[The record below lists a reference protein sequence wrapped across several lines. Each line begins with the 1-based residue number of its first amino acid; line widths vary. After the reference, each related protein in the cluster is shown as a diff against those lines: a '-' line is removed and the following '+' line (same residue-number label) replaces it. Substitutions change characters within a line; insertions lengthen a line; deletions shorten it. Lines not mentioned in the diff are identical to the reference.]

1 MRLNIDVCIYGKLY
15 RELLYATNTIFVTP
29 FWLFFL
35 NNFLLLHVCE
45 YSIMIWGYYVHV
57 HAGDGLELR
66 DGLGT
71 ERATAVA
78 GFWC

>member
-1 MRLNIDVCIYGKLY
+1 
-15 RELLYATNTIFVTP
+15 
-29 FWLFFL
+29 
-35 NNFLLLHVCE
+35 
-45 YSIMIWGYYVHV
+45 MIWGYYVHV

-78 GFWC
+78 GF